1 MKKLWWSAS
10 LDRGLLYQYSS
21 LQGMISEIIAG
32 INRHGSLMKSP
43 TDVEDSMQHAL
54 ILNAALQTS
63 GQDSRTNEWGGRL
76 RLKLGMRCACSPQG
90 GVIHV
95 EASVGPHQTTR
106 SIKTCDCRFGS
117 YIKPSA
123 MLRGRAV
130 HKGQV
135 QYLPHVVAVA
145 QDLHS
150 AQTLSMGCKPPCS
163 WT

>member
-63 GQDSRTNEWGGRL
+63 GQDSRTNE
-76 RLKLGMRCACSPQG
+76 
-90 GVIHV
+90 
-95 EASVGPHQTTR
+95 
-106 SIKTCDCRFGS
+106 
-117 YIKPSA
+117 
-123 MLRGRAV
+123 
-130 HKGQV
+130 
-135 QYLPHVVAVA
+135 
-145 QDLHS
+145 
-150 AQTLSMGCKPPCS
+150 
-163 WT
+163 